1 MAAPRRKGYNGNAL
15 LKKAGEPVN
24 WTKTRIAEY
33 MKCKDDPI
41 YFTEKYVKIIHVD
54 KGLVPFKLY
63 DYQSEM
69 ISTMADNRFTIMA
82 TGRQVGKSTT
92 TVAFLLWYI
101 LFNSEKTVALQA
113 NKGDTAREIL
123 SRVQLAYQHLP
134 NWMQQGVIEW
144 NKGSFELENNSRI
157 LASTTSSDAIRGYSI
172 NVLFIDEAAY
182 IDNWEEFFTSVFP
195 TISSGQETKVIMV
208 STPNGLNHYYKL
220 WTDSVEGRNSYKRIE
235 VDWTRVPGRTQKWK
249 DEMLASMGGDHQKF
263 AQEHEVEWIG
273 SSSTLIES
281 STLKSLVHNVP
292 MASKLGYSVYDA
304 PVKDRVYVCV
314 ADVSRG
320 RGLDYSAFQVIDVTA
335 MPYKQVASFRDNTIA
350 PVEFAEILYRTGTEY
365 IEAMVLVEINDI
377 GGQVVDLLR
386 YEYEYENLIATTN
399 KGHKGK
405 TISSGFGQNVD
416 MGIRTTTTVKNSGCS
431 ILKLLLEQQQL
442 IVHDYNTIAELATF
456 SKKGHSYEAEPG
468 NHDDLVMCL
477 VLFAWLTGQQYFR
490 DLTDINTMSM
500 LRERNRRELEEDML
514 PFGFILDGHD
524 YGDDPLPEGFK
535 AVDSW

>member
-1 MAAPRRKGYNGNAL
+1 
-15 LKKAGEPVN
+15 
-24 WTKTRIAEY
+24 
-33 MKCKDDPI
+33 
-41 YFTEKYVKIIHVD
+41 
-54 KGLVPFKLY
+54 
-63 DYQSEM
+63 
-69 ISTMADNRFTIMA
+69 MA

-195 TISSGQETKVIMV
+195 TISSGEETKVIMV

-350 PVEFAEILYRTGTEY
+350 PVEFAEVLY
-365 IEAMVLVEINDI
+365 
-377 GGQVVDLLR
+377 
-386 YEYEYENLIATTN
+386 LIATTN
-399 KGHKGK
+399 KGYKGK
-405 TISSGFGQNVD
+405 TISSGFGHNVD

-456 SKKGHSYEAEPG
+456 SRKGHSYEAEPG